1 MCMYAVVNKNGKLF
15 CWRRANKYRAATAA
29 TVVVGRFSR
38 NRGRRYAAPVFCF
51 CLKMYALDRRV
62 VSVQLSPQ
70 SPMSGRLIGRSA
82 LARTSVMLCVFN
94 FKLTNQAAG
103 VAPLSRN
110 SNSKCR
116 KAPIKHIQ
124 SRRDCRVQR
133 RGSSKSL
140 IPPQFNH
147 GAPHLH
153 MIDGTY
159 QLQSTCGQH
168 ARAACLVFTCG
179 IKTIVGRME
188 VRDVDTL
195 LEVTY

>member
-1 MCMYAVVNKNGKLF
+1 MCMYPIVNKMEHFFVGAERINT
-15 CWRRANKYRAATAA
+15 AATAA

-153 MIDGTY
+153 MIERTNYKARVDNTHVQPVWFSPAVSR
-159 QLQSTCGQH
+159 QL
-168 ARAACLVFTCG
+168 
-179 IKTIVGRME
+179 
-188 VRDVDTL
+188 
-195 LEVTY
+195 